1 VTKPLAHRQLVSTL
15 ACSQLTKLKTIA
27 CRVRNRDL
35 TPPQRQ
41 KNMPAPTLNV
51 LTHIGTGA
59 IVAHKTINL
68 TILKHGCG
76 PQRPSKVGYS
86 HVAMNELTSTSRIL
100 LFEIIGNLFLITRRN
115 KACGQCVT
123 FFDRE
128 LSLNGQPGCCWTN
141 SL

>member
-1 VTKPLAHRQLVSTL
+1 MTKPLAHRQLFSTL
-15 ACSQLTKLKTIA
+15 ACSQLTKLKPIA

-35 TPPQRQ
+35 TPPQRP

-59 IVAHKTINL
+59 IVAHKNINL

-86 HVAMNELTSTSRIL
+86 QYAMNELISTWQIL
-100 LFEIIGNLFLITRRN
+100 RFEIIGNLFQMTRRN
-115 KACGQCVT
+115 KAYGQCVT

-128 LSLNGQPGCCWTN
+128 LSLNGQPGCSWTN
-141 SL
+141 S